1 MEKTGR
7 RWCLL
12 VFLLEKPVL
21 FPYVHRGAAPLPGT
35 LRWARFLSDEKSG
48 KESPKAG
55 PSPALWNPPRR
66 YWVEGASFFFRPL
79 ARWGHIDGRIVRLG
93 VPTPLPVHPS
103 TARALPWKSSCSQLP
118 VDWLSAVATPLFQS
132 RPGRE
137 NHLAIGPAAQGGLV
151 WWQYQG
157 PQQGSRAGLRL
168 DAGPAS
174 YPREVLRGERPKWL
188 FVHFGQ
194 SKWTPAE
201 RPPGWQGLLRRVTF

>member
-7 RWCLL
+7 RCCLL

-35 LRWARFLSDEKSG
+35 LRLRWARFLSDEKSG

-79 ARWGHIDGRIVRLG
+79 ARWGHIDGRIIRLG

-118 VDWLSAVATPLFQS
+118 VDGLPAAGTPLGQG
-132 RPGRE
+132 RPGLE
-137 NHLAIGPAAQGGLV
+137 NRLAIGPAAQGGLV

-157 PQQGSRAGLRL
+157 PQQG
-168 DAGPAS
+168 
-174 YPREVLRGERPKWL
+174 
-188 FVHFGQ
+188 
-194 SKWTPAE
+194 
-201 RPPGWQGLLRRVTF
+201 